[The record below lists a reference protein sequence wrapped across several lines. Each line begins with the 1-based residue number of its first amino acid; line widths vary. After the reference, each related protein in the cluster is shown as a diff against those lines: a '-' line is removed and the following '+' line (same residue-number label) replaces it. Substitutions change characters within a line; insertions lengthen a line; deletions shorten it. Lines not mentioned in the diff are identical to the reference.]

1 MTTTSTQRIYGTHG
15 SATVELSVDY
25 AQNPP
30 MIERYDVAGDV
41 YWAASELAAADKYHA
56 TPRWVSC
63 GYGSMNG
70 GMTEALSRDLR
81 CAEDIAF
88 AAASKQ
94 WRVFRRR
101 LAEATAAWS
110 ESIRRDEAEAL
121 AERNR
126 EAWREEQHRN
136 EETRAAWVSA
146 QEDAGA

>member
-1 MTTTSTQRIYGTHG
+1 MMTTTQRIYGTHG
-15 SATVELSVDY
+15 TATVELSVDY
-25 AQNPP
+25 GQSPP
-30 MIERYDVAGDV
+30 TIARYDIVGDV
-41 YWAASELAAADKYHA
+41 YESASELAAADEYHA
-56 TPRWVSC
+56 AARWVGC
-63 GYGSMNG
+63 GYDVRNG
-70 GMTEALSRDLR
+70 GMTEAHRRDLR

-110 ESIRRDEAEAL
+110 ESIRREEAEAL

-126 EAWREEQHRN
+126 EAWREEQRRN